1 MASGSH
7 IGGVSETSRAP
18 SPNDADPCRR
28 WTLELAELRS
38 RARKLKLNG
47 VSISAPAGEILEDAF
62 NICASLV
69 RELAGARLAAKKLE
83 DEVRSESAQWDYLF
97 DQMTVP
103 CISTD
108 AQGRILNANRS
119 AALFLNVSTKHLKE
133 RLLLHFAED
142 RDTFVGLLRRLEH
155 ERARIQAELT
165 IRPRERAPR
174 QAAVVAV
181 PQTPEN
187 ATSWLWFFV
196 PGGLAGKTRRGQEGH
211 GATKPEVAGTE
222 APGAERV
229 TTT

>member
-1 MASGSH
+1 MANGSYF
-7 IGGVSETSRAP
+7 GGASEISSAQ

-28 WTLELAELRS
+28 WTLELADLRS

-47 VSISAPAGEILEDAF
+47 VPISVPASEILEDAL

-69 RELAGARLAAKKLE
+69 QDLAGAHLAAKKLA
-83 DEVRSESAQWDYLF
+83 DEVRSEGAQWDYLF
-97 DQMTVP
+97 DQMTAP

-108 AQGRILNANRS
+108 AQGRILSANRS
-119 AALFLNVSTKHLKE
+119 AALFLNVSTKHLRE

-174 QAAVVAV
+174 QAAVVVV
-181 PQTPEN
+181 PRTPEN

-211 GATKPEVAGTE
+211 GAAKPEVADTD
-222 APGAERV
+222 APAAERV